1 MPLILPL
8 SFVLF
13 VVSIAFA
20 KQLTSSTF
28 ANLCANIDIDQTKFS
43 QRGLSLSKENDS
55 ASSISS
61 KVLFLHHHD
70 MGLFFG
76 EIPI

>member
-8 SFVLF
+8 SFVLCI
-13 VVSIAFA
+13 VNIAFA
-20 KQLTSSTF
+20 KQFTSSTF
-28 ANLCANIDIDQTKFS
+28 ANVCANIDIDQTKFS
-43 QRGLSLSKENDS
+43 QRGLSLFKENDN
-55 ASSISS
+55 ASRISL